1 MKQQSIGLN
10 LLEPNSDK
18 LFRKLVGIFA
28 FRIGWPLVPPEPV
41 ALSSADS
48 DVATIGSQ
56 IARFGI
62 TPVGHLGGCFVDQ
75 VRRIFPLWDAR
86 GGAGMPEERALAGS
100 G

>member
-1 MKQQSIGLN
+1 MEYAKPCMSMRLGN
-10 LLEPNSDK
+10 A
-18 LFRKLVGIFA
+18 RY
-28 FRIGWPLVPPEPV
+28 
-41 ALSSADS
+41 SADS

-56 IARFGI
+56 ITRFGI

-75 VRRIFPLWDAR
+75 VRRIFLLWDAH